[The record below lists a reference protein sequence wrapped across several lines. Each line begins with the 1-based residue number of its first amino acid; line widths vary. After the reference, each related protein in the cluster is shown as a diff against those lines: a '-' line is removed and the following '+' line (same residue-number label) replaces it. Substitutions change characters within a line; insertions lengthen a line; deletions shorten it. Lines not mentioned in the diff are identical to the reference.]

1 MRMENGCA
9 KSNAVTVVSFEIE
22 CYWNIVFMF
31 SNFGHIDWCEWNESL
46 FVHLCVRVVFFF
58 ISHRNEMTQ
67 AKTSANRMANLRK
80 NECKEREKQK
90 KNYRRWG

>member
-1 MRMENGCA
+1 MENGCA

-22 CYWNIVFMF
+22 YYWNIVFMF
-31 SNFGHIDWCEWNESL
+31 SNFGHIDWCEWNEFIRS
-46 FVHLCVRVVFFF
+46 FMYVRVFFF
-58 ISHRNEMTQ
+58 FANRNEMTQ

-80 NECKEREKQK
+80 NECRAKERGAK